1 MVAMDENNASA
12 DIQSEDDAVLVRR
25 EEIRRQVKL
34 GKRVGYLLMLI
45 SIVSVVLC
53 WPLHWPKAL
62 VVLAMVTFVLSCI
75 ILPLPIIFGYG
86 IKAAERE
93 DRKMGLK

>member
-1 MVAMDENNASA
+1 MAKKQQRVDLETETDEV
-12 DIQSEDDAVLVRR
+12 IIKR
-25 EEIRRQVKL
+25 ERIRRQVKL

-53 WPLHWPKAL
+53 WPLHWPRPL
-62 VVLAMVTFVLSCI
+62 VVLAMITFVLSCI
-75 ILPLPIIFGYG
+75 ILPMPIVFGYG

-93 DRKMGLK
+93 DRKMGI